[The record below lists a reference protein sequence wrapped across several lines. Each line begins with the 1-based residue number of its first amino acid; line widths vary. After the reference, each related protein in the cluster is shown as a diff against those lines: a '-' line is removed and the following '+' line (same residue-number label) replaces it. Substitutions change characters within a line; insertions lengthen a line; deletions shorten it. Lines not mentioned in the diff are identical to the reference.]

1 MSGETLIPETA
12 GQRLDTL
19 RHRARLSKAAL
30 ARLLGV
36 SRQTVHE
43 AITSGRVSAEM
54 AERAAVQFG
63 VGAREITEGPL
74 PDAEPEGR
82 VVRENSP
89 GYAADPSRVV
99 TLSLPTF
106 DRTPYYRHRLSP
118 AAYERLYGYMER
130 LRQAGYD
137 EEQLETAERIMVDP
151 RYAKLN
157 KSARGTPT
165 EDDVLT
171 FIDAGWAIVWEIA
184 TSGGIR
190 VKGPR
195 PHFGKAEEG
204 A

>member
-1 MSGETLIPETA
+1 VPKPDNLPSNLKAAREKSALSQQDVAKRLGISKSAVSQWESGTTRPSPENLVGLAELYGLVPGVLEYADPETIA
-12 GQRLDTL
+12 PQN
-19 RHRARLSKAAL
+19 
-30 ARLLGV
+30 
-36 SRQTVHE
+36 
-43 AITSGRVSAEM
+43 
-54 AERAAVQFG
+54 
-63 VGAREITEGPL
+63 
-74 PDAEPEGR
+74 EGR
-82 VVRENSP
+82 KVI
-89 GYAADPSRVV
+89 
-99 TLSLPTF
+99 LSLPTF

-118 AAYERLYGYMER
+118 VAYERLYGYLER

-157 KSARGTPT
+157 KTDRRTPT

-184 TSGGIR
+184 TSSGAS

-195 PHFGKAEEG
+195 PHFGRAEDR